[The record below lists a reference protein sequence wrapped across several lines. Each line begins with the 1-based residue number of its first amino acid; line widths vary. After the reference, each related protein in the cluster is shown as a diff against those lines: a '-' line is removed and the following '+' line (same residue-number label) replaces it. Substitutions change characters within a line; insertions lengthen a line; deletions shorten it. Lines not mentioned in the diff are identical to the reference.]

1 MWGGRC
7 GDLRCVSV
15 RWGALMGVD
24 LPENV
29 AKSGGGGGDGGVRVP
44 LGCSGA
50 RHTLK
55 RVAVCR
61 EGLGANFV
69 CSGKERRCPPCGDR
83 LIRKR
88 SPTAAGLLLMV
99 LLPQWA
105 DLKRIRQT
113 VWGSDP
119 DRIRTCGRQIR
130 NLLLYPAELRDQRWL
145 QKYYFDGKFPN
156 CFGIFALLELFIEYS
171 YETASPP

>member
-1 MWGGRC
+1 
-7 GDLRCVSV
+7 
-15 RWGALMGVD
+15 
-24 LPENV
+24 
-29 AKSGGGGGDGGVRVP
+29 
-44 LGCSGA
+44 
-50 RHTLK
+50 
-55 RVAVCR
+55 
-61 EGLGANFV
+61 
-69 CSGKERRCPPCGDR
+69 
-83 LIRKR
+83 
-88 SPTAAGLLLMV
+88 MV

-171 YETASPP
+171 YETASPS